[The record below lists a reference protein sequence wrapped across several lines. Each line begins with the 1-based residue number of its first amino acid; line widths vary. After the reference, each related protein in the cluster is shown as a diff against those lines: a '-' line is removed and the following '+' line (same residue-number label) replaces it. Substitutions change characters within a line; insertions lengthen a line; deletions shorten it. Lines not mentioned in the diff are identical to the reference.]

1 MPSVEA
7 SRRDE
12 RISSASVLLTPC
24 TWRNMD
30 DKAHGP
36 RYGNGGKDVNIAV
49 LGLRGVGKS
58 ALIVRYLTKRF
69 IGDYDP
75 EMEAI
80 FSRAGV
86 VDGKHV
92 TVNIMDTQWHA
103 PNNGLKEDPITWA
116 DGFLL
121 AYSVTDPESFQ
132 FVVDLVDRL
141 RLAREDER
149 LPIVIAG
156 NKCDLIHMRQ
166 LTLQE
171 CTGWAQEHN
180 CLLCEVSASDD
191 CDSVYEVFNILCRQV
206 KTVHKKREKLTWIMQ
221 RPAVAAKLQI
231 RQSLRNLAERKWRSR
246 TSTL

>member
-1 MPSVEA
+1 
-7 SRRDE
+7 
-12 RISSASVLLTPC
+12 
-24 TWRNMD
+24 MD

-121 AYSVTDPESFQ
+121 VYSVTDPESFQ

-156 NKCDLIHMRQ
+156 NKSDLIHMRQ

-180 CLLCEVSASDD
+180 CLLYEVSASDD
-191 CDSVYEVFNILCRQV
+191 CDSVCEVFNILCRQV